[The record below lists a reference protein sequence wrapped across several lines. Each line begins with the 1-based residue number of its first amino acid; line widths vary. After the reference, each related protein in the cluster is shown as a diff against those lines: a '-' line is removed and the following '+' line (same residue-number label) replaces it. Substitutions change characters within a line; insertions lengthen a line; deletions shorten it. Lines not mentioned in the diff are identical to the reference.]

1 MAAIDTIADRSTGTT
16 VAGKAYFE
24 TSTNK
29 FIVYNGSAW
38 IQLDSDGV
46 GAVSSENRWGA
57 SFDGSDDSFTFTGST
72 DIQLDQTYT
81 VCSWFKINSTST
93 QPRGLITW
101 GSANFGKGRGLY
113 FNGSKV
119 GSFGYGGSY
128 NIDSSADI
136 STGVWYHVAATYDG
150 TTVKLYING
159 TLDTSYTIS
168 LNSFTYSVTCIGELY
183 YSPTTADRHFD
194 GYLDDLAL
202 FNTTLSAADITKI
215 YNGTAPNGKPNDL
228 TLAASYDTDRTANLV
243 GYWRMGDDSSDT
255 ASANGSIATITDSSG
270 NGNDATQSTAAN
282 QPIFKALDSSTTSLS
297 FDGSNDY
304 LEKDFSSAVASG
316 AFTFSL
322 WYKVNT
328 YGTYQTVL
336 ELADNPSSYADGWRM
351 MVNNN
356 GELKWWSGVGSYS
369 NPLLMSAPATGA
381 YDWNH
386 IVVTKSTAG
395 AMSLYYNG
403 NTTAVDTGTNTTTP
417 TATHLRVCGTQYPF
431 NGKVDEVSFFNSELT
446 GSDLTALIQTSR
458 GAHIKNDLSLNPLA
472 YYRMGEDDS
481 LTDGQTGISQITDAS
496 GNGNHLTQATAANQP
511 TASIDPVI
519 YV

>member
-1 MAAIDTIADRSTGTT
+1 MAAIDTIADRSTGSAI
-16 VAGKAYFE
+16 AGKAYFE

-29 FIVYNGSAW
+29 LIVFNGTAW
-38 IQLDSDGV
+38 IELDSDGV
-46 GAVSSENRWGA
+46 GAVSFENRWGA

-101 GSANFGKGRGLY
+101 GSANLGKGRGLY

-159 TLDTSYTIS
+159 TLDTSSTIS

-183 YSPTTADRHFD
+183 YSPTTSTRHFD

-228 TLAASYDTDRTANLV
+228 TLAASYDTSNQDQNLV

-270 NGNDATQSTAAN
+270 NGNDATQSTASS
-282 QPIFKALDSSTTSLS
+282 QPTFKALAQSVGTTLS

-304 LEKDFSSAVASG
+304 LTVTQNSDINITGDLTVSAWVRLSQISGYNAVLTKRAVSGSMNYQFTINSSGKIGLGHSGGSWVYDTNSLTVDTWHHVAATVSSGTVQFYIDGVAKSSDTGLTITGDTNDLTIGATVGYNYFSGTINEVAI
-316 AFTFSL
+316 FSTAL
-322 WYKVNT
+322 ST
-328 YGTYQTVL
+328 SDITSLAASQT
-336 ELADNPSSYADGWRM
+336 A
-351 MVNNN
+351 
-356 GELKWWSGVGSYS
+356 
-369 NPLLMSAPATGA
+369 
-381 YDWNH
+381 H
-386 IVVTKSTAG
+386 IV
-395 AMSLYYNG
+395 
-403 NTTAVDTGTNTTTP
+403 
-417 TATHLRVCGTQYPF
+417 
-431 NGKVDEVSFFNSELT
+431 
-446 GSDLTALIQTSR
+446 
-458 GAHIKNDLSLNPLA
+458 NDLSLSPVA

-481 LTDGQTGISQITDAS
+481 LTDGASASQITDAS
-496 GNGNHLTQATAANQP
+496 GNGNHATQATAANQP
-511 TASIDPVI
+511 TASIEPII